1 MRHKHPS
8 HGRGP
13 KQRSAGE
20 QACSFHSCVR
30 KGAACFVLETIKTS
44 FQVKWP
50 SAHLPADASAGFLV
64 RWLSQHNQVHCS
76 QFLCWWAKQ
85 CLGKDW
91 SKQFKKKTHLP
102 VSMERERDGLFWD
115 FYHSKSFNIAYGG
128 PSDLANLRCS
138 LHSLKTSLCRIKLS
152 RFFVCCILVKS
163 ALNTQLPLCTQ

>member
-85 CLGKDW
+85 CLEKDW
-91 SKQFKKKTHLP
+91 SKQFKKKHTYLCP
-102 VSMERERDGLFWD
+102 WREREMAYFEI
-115 FYHSKSFNIAYGG
+115 FIIPNHSTLLTGAPVIW
-128 PSDLANLRCS
+128 PTSDAVCTLWK
-138 LHSLKTSLCRIKLS
+138 HLC
-152 RFFVCCILVKS
+152 VE
-163 ALNTQLPLCTQ
+163 